1 MGITIPDAVNQM
13 LQIVKHLQSVYPKKK
28 FTLDGRLVG
37 DLGEILVESAYDI
50 ELHDELQKHHDGIAS
65 DGRQVQIKATMQN
78 SLTFP
83 VDHVPD
89 YYLGIK
95 IHADGTFTEVF
106 NGPGSVAWEAIKN
119 RKPTKTNLHS
129 ISINTLARLNQNVQ
143 TKDRIPRRPKKSIME
158 DKAQEA

>member
-1 MGITIPDAVNQM
+1 MKITIPDAVSQM
-13 LQIVKHLQSVYPKKK
+13 LEIVKQLQNAYPKKK

-37 DLGEILVESAYDI
+37 DLGEILVASAYDI
-50 ELHDELQKHHDGIAS
+50 ELHDELQKHHDGITS

-106 NGPGSVAWEAIKN
+106 NGPGSVAWGAVKN

-129 ISINTLARLNQNVQ
+129 ISINTLEKQ
-143 TKDRIPRRPKKSIME
+143 
-158 DKAQEA
+158 

>member
-1 MGITIPDAVNQM
+1 MGITIPGAVNQM
-13 LQIVKHLQSVYPKKK
+13 LQIVKQLQSAFPKKR

-37 DLGEILVESAYDI
+37 DLGEILVEDAYDV
-50 ELHDELQKHHDGIAS
+50 ELNEGSQKHHDAITS
-65 DGRQVQIKATMQN
+65 DGRKVQIKATMQN

-83 VDHVPD
+83 ADHIPD

-106 NGPGSVAWEAIKN
+106 NGPGLVAWGGVKN

-129 ISINTLARLNQNVQ
+129 ISIKALAQLNGTVQ
-143 TKDRIPRRPKKSIME
+143 AKDRIPRRARESVRRPINHH
-158 DKAQEA
+158 